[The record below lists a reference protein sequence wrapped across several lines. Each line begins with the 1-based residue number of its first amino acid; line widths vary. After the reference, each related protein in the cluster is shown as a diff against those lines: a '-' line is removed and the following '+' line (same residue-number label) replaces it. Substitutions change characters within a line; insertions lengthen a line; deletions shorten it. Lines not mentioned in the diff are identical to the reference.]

1 MVVQKRTPFLCCYIC
16 PCELNPRT
24 RVNYIVPMSLSPTS
38 SELTCTSYS
47 CVLFLCLSLVLKG
60 QNIFNC
66 KLKIYKKEVSHLGL
80 NLFRIICR
88 IVVRNL
94 RLRLIGNNFFKGVL
108 SFQLKRSH
116 HFRVPFII
124 CNLSLK
130 SSLLSWASFDISFFI
145 SIPIPKKSSKTMS
158 KKSFPPPPTQ

>member
-66 KLKIYKKEVSHLGL
+66 KLKICKKEVSHLGL
-80 NLFRIICR
+80 NLFRIICS

-108 SFQLKRSH
+108 SFRLKRSH

-130 SSLLSWASFDISFFI
+130 SSLLS
-145 SIPIPKKSSKTMS
+145 
-158 KKSFPPPPTQ
+158 